1 MSKKKDWE
9 IGNYFYD
16 KRRAEGT
23 LKHKQ
28 PSQFDLVEAWNT
40 IVVLFWFALIF
51 VIIYIKAS

>member
-23 LKHKQ
+23 LKNNQ
-28 PSQFDLVEAWNT
+28 PSQSDLAEAWKT
-40 IVVLFWFALIF
+40 MVVLFWFALIF
-51 VIIYIKAS
+51 VIFYIKAS